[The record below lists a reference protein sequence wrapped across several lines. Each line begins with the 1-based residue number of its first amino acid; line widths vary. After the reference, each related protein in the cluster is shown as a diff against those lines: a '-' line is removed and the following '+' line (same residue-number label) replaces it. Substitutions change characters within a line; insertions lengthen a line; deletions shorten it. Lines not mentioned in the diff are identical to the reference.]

1 MAEKID
7 DSQDE
12 VWMRYKDRKEWSDVV
27 PIKQNDGPTPVVKI
41 AYSADFEDVY
51 DYFRAVVA
59 AGELSMRA
67 LTLTE
72 DAIQMNAANYTV
84 WQYRRRILEHLK
96 CDLQDEL
103 LFCREMI
110 EANPKNYQVWHHR
123 RVIVGWLGDG
133 SKELQL
139 TKIIF
144 AQDAKNYH
152 AWEHRQW
159 ALRTFGCYEG
169 ELQFTADLLREDARN
184 NSAWNHR
191 YFVLTRT
198 SGLTPEVLQS
208 ELVFTQEA
216 IEKLVDNESP
226 WAYIKGLLM
235 DTSGDEEEIEK
246 SWCTTTAWCWNLL
259 AKAVS
264 KNTMSSNSNDGS
276 PDDNGSDDVCN
287 FPYINESSRNAFN
300 GLPTDTEC
308 SNLIDKVP
316 SIAKGCI
323 SPHLLIGLLDCIVH
337 QLEKTEDP
345 ARKETPLKI
354 ALQVCDTLA
363 KQHDCIRVRYWNYV
377 RRQLQHEHR
386 SSSASA

>member
-226 WAYIKGLLM
+226 WAYIKG
-235 DTSGDEEEIEK
+235 
-246 SWCTTTAWCWNLL
+246 
-259 AKAVS
+259 
-264 KNTMSSNSNDGS
+264 NDGS